1 MATTPGATLSDALE
15 YHALHIAVET
25 ESEGRAILEELA
37 RDPGRFGEIARKRS
51 KDPLSAAN
59 GGDLG
64 WGQEDDYADAFAEAL
79 VRLRPGRLSDLVA
92 SQYGFHIIKL
102 AGTRPARFVD
112 ED

>member
-1 MATTPGATLSDALE
+1 MSDALE

-79 VRLRPGRLSDLVA
+79 VRLRPGQLSDLVA

-102 AGTRPARFVD
+102 AGTRPARFVE